1 MGVIATHA
9 TITYGGPGSWF
20 YHEGTL
26 PGGVRIAVTIPIAF
40 GALFGMGA
48 FFFVAGAFLPGSLG
62 RKGAR
67 RFIADRALRLGLPL
81 LVFVL
86 VVIPIV
92 VRTVHAVAGPPGSFA
107 GIVADQLRE
116 LDPGPLWFV
125 WVLLVFSTVVALIPL
140 PPATARPLR
149 PRLLAA
155 CGAFIALA
163 SFLFRLRFHVDS
175 YQIGSAHLWQWGQC
189 IGLFALGIVAGREG
203 WLASIPPAIHR
214 TCAWLALAGLLG
226 VVAFLI
232 VLGDHDDPA
241 GGGPHW
247 QSAVVAALE
256 GLISVAATI
265 VLVDLFRPV
274 RPGRTT
280 NALIRSAYGAYLLQ
294 TPVLVG
300 LALALRPI
308 PLPATAKLLIVLPAA
323 IAGSFALALLL
334 LRARLVAR
342 VL

>member
-1 MGVIATHA
+1 
-9 TITYGGPGSWF
+9 
-20 YHEGTL
+20 L
-26 PGGVRIAVTIPIAF
+26 TIPLAF

-48 FFFVAGAFLPGSLG
+48 FFFVAGAFLPGSLA
-62 RKGAR
+62 RKGTR

-86 VVIPIV
+86 VVVPV
-92 VRTVHAVAGPPGSFA
+92 VVWTVHAVAGPPSSF
-107 GIVADQLRE
+107 GGVVSDQLRE

-140 PPATARPLR
+140 PPAAPRPLR
-149 PRLLAA
+149 PRLLIVG
-155 CGAFIALA
+155 GAFIAVA
-163 SFLFRLRFHVDS
+163 SFLFRLPFHIDS
-175 YQIGSAHLWQWGQC
+175 YQIGAAHVWQWGQC

-203 WLASIPPAIHR
+203 WIPSIPPAIR
-214 TCAWLALAGLLG
+214 RACAWLALIGLFG

-232 VLGDHDDPA
+232 VLGDNTDPA
-241 GGGPHW
+241 GGGRHW
-247 QSAVVAALE
+247 QSAVVALLE
-256 GLISVAATI
+256 GLISVTATI

-274 RPGRTT
+274 RPGRAT

-300 LALALRPI
+300 LTLALRQV
-308 PLPATAKLLIVLPAA
+308 PLPTTAKLLIVLPAA
-323 IAGSFALALLL
+323 IAGSFALALLF
-334 LRARLVAR
+334 LRIRPVAR